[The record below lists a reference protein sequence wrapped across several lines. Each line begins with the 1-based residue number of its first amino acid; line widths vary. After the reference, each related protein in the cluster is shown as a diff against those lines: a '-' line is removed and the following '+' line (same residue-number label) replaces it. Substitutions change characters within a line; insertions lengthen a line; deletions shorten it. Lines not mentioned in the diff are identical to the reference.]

1 VKAYGLNVES
11 QKIADGLYEI
21 ICDKGE
27 EAIVAFGMIPKWIMD
42 MAERMVVEKI
52 APMVPPE
59 HRDAARRQIIKE
71 ISIGI
76 YTAAA
81 KGDKM
86 LV

>member
-1 VKAYGLNVES
+1 MKAYGLNVES

-27 EAIVAFGMIPKWIMD
+27 EAIVAFGMIPKWIID

-52 APMVPPE
+52 APMVPAE

-71 ISIGI
+71 ISSGI

-81 KGDKM
+81 NRGKM